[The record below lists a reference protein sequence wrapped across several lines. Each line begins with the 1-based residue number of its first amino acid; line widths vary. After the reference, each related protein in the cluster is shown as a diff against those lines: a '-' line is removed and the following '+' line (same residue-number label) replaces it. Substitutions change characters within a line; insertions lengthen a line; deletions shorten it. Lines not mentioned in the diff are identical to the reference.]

1 MPIKST
7 DAKINIDIRD
17 IKWYIMIGV
26 APNCCVID
34 IVYMREE
41 LCRAITPKIYPIV
54 NGLQSDQI

>member
-26 APNCCVID
+26 APID

-41 LCRAITPKIYPIV
+41 LCWAITPKTYPIV
-54 NGLQSDQI
+54 NGLQSNQI